1 MRALIRYQ
9 SLFFIVPVVTGVFV
23 GCLPTEPFP
32 SKEVKKEFVTPE
44 AVGKLQPLVESTI
57 EYNLRNRILRAD
69 RNAAWQVIHGA
80 VAFGSDLPLQVDG
93 QVVPALEYLFAGGE
107 LPGWDLRA
115 GDVIPATKRVG
126 IRTSVEEGSFTGQ
139 GHVDQFLGY
148 LSQVEIPLTT
158 PLQVNG
164 KEFLLED
171 LARQAQRDIC
181 QNPYREYSWTLIAM
195 CNYFPN
201 DSQWQGTDGNMWSL
215 ESFVSFEAEQDL
227 GNSACGG
234 MHRLMGLA
242 HAVRCREKTGGR
254 MEGGW
259 LKAKQVVQAS
269 IDKAKRF
276 QNSDGSFS
284 TRYTVRP
291 GNSADLS
298 TCLSAT
304 GHTLEFLAYALN
316 SDELS
321 EPWVENGVV
330 KLCQMLELVKDDD
343 LECGGIYHALAGL
356 KLYARKRF
364 PPK

>member
-1 MRALIRYQ
+1 MLALIRY
-9 SLFFIVPVVTGVFV
+9 LLLVFVAPVVACGFV
-23 GCLPTEPFP
+23 GCLPSEPFP
-32 SKEVKKEFVTPE
+32 AEAIKKELVNPE
-44 AVGKLQPLVESTI
+44 AVGKLQQLVESTI
-57 EYNLRNRILRAD
+57 EYNLQNRILRAD

-80 VAFGSDLPLQVDG
+80 VAFGTDLPLQVDG

-107 LPGWDLRA
+107 LPGWDLRP

-126 IRTSVEEGSFTGQ
+126 IRTTVEEGSFTGQ

-181 QNPYREYSWTLIAM
+181 QNPYREYSWTLIAL

-201 DSQWQGTDGNMWSL
+201 DSQWQGTDGKMWSL
-215 ESFVSFEAEQDL
+215 ESFVAFEAEQDL
-227 GNSACGG
+227 GASACGG

-356 KLYARKRF
+356 KLYARKRY

>member
-1 MRALIRYQ
+1 MCALIRCQ
-9 SLFFIVPVVTGVFV
+9 LLLSIAPIVACVFV

-32 SKEVKKEFVTPE
+32 TKEMKNENVSPE
-44 AVGKLQPLVESTI
+44 ASGKLQQLVESTI
-57 EYNLRNRILRAD
+57 DFNLRNRILRAD

-93 QVVPALEYLFAGGE
+93 QVVPALDYLFAGGD
-107 LPGWDLRA
+107 LPGWDLRV

-126 IRTSVEEGSFTGQ
+126 IRTTVEEGSFTGQ

-148 LSQVEIPLTT
+148 LSQAAVPLTT
-158 PLQVNG
+158 TLQVNG

-181 QNPYREYSWTLIAM
+181 QNPYREYSWTLIAL

-201 DSQWQGTDGNMWSL
+201 DSQWQGTDGKMWSL
-215 ESFVSFEAEQDL
+215 ESFVAFEAEQDL

-259 LKAKQVVQAS
+259 LKAKQVVQSS

-316 SDELS
+316 SDELT
-321 EPWVENGVV
+321 ELWVENGVE

-364 PPK
+364 PTK

>member
-9 SLFFIVPVVTGVFV
+9 LLFSIVPIVTCFFV

-32 SKEVKKEFVTPE
+32 IKEMKNELFTPE
-44 AVGKLQPLVESTI
+44 AVGKLQQLVESTI
-57 EYNLRNRILRAD
+57 EDNLRNRILRAD

-93 QVVPALEYLFAGGE
+93 QIVPALDYLFAGGD

-115 GDVIPATKRVG
+115 GDLIPATKRVG

-148 LSQVEIPLTT
+148 LSQAAIPLTT
-158 PLQVNG
+158 PIQVNG

-215 ESFVSFEAEQDL
+215 ESCVALESEQDL
-227 GNSACGG
+227 GSSACGG

-269 IDKAKRF
+269 IEKAKRF

-316 SDELS
+316 NDELA
-321 EPWVENGVV
+321 EPWVENGVA
-330 KLCQMLELVKDDD
+330 KLCQMLELVKDND

-356 KLYARKRF
+356 KLYARKRL

>member
-1 MRALIRYQ
+1 MKNENV
-9 SLFFIVPVVTGVFV
+9 S
-23 GCLPTEPFP
+23 
-32 SKEVKKEFVTPE
+32 PE
-44 AVGKLQPLVESTI
+44 ASGKLQQLVESTI
-57 EYNLRNRILRAD
+57 DFNLRNRILRAD

-80 VAFGSDLPLQVDG
+80 VAFGTDLPLQVDG
-93 QVVPALEYLFAGGE
+93 QVVPALDYLFAGGD
-107 LPGWDLRA
+107 LPGWDLRV

-126 IRTSVEEGSFTGQ
+126 IRTTVEEGSFTGQ

-148 LSQVEIPLTT
+148 LSQAAVPLTT
-158 PLQVNG
+158 TLQVNG

-181 QNPYREYSWTLIAM
+181 QNPYREYSWTLIAL

-201 DSQWQGTDGNMWSL
+201 DSQWQGTDGKMWSL
-215 ESFVSFEAEQDL
+215 ESFVAFEAEQDL

-259 LKAKQVVQAS
+259 LKAKQVVQSS

-316 SDELS
+316 SDELT
-321 EPWVENGVV
+321 ELWVENGVE

-364 PPK
+364 PTK